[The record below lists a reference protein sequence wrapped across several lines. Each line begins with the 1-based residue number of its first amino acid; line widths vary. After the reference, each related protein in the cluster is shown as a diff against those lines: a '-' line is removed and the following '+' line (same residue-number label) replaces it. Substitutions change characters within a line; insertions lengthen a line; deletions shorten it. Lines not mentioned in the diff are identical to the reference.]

1 MKETSKKFLDK
12 LFNPEDEIS
21 ISPNEY
27 AFKSLPLSKFGGAME
42 LEAQGNV
49 KEEYKIKKVHED
61 QIILTCI
68 NPVKGDKNDSNCT
81 AFRTFLIE
89 CDDGD
94 IYDQKKYIES
104 LKMPYTVCVF
114 SGNKSLHYG
123 ITLSEDLPTIELW
136 RDINEWILAIVSKA
150 DQQNKNPTKSIRF
163 PGNKRTDGKGLMQSL
178 VDVKERV
185 DLDVLLDWLD
195 QKPEL
200 NPRLNRPKKRPLGD
214 MEVSDTAIP
223 KWVAEKL
230 AEGVGRMGSRNK
242 EWFMMAMEMAK
253 RGNPEEEI
261 IKGLGPWFVP
271 EHDFTLRE
279 WHTTIKSAIKRVERG
294 MYD

>member
-1 MKETSKKFLDK
+1 MKDSSKIFLDK
-12 LFNPEDEIS
+12 LFNPGEEICV
-21 ISPNEY
+21 SPNEY
-27 AFKSLPLSKFGGAME
+27 AYKSIPLDSFGGKMI
-42 LEAQGNV
+42 LESQGKYERKFEV
-49 KEEYKIKKVHED
+49 DEEEIV
-61 QIILTCI
+61 LCAI
-68 NPVKGDKNDSNCT
+68 NPIKGEKNDANCM
-81 AFRTFLIE
+81 ALRTFLIE

-104 LKMPYTVCVF
+104 LNMPFTVCVF

-123 ITLSEDLPTIELW
+123 IVLNEELTTIELW

-163 PGNKRTDGKGLMQSL
+163 PGNKRTDGKGLVQSL
-178 VDVKERV
+178 VELRERV

-195 QKPEL
+195 RKPEL
-200 NPRLNRPKKRPLGD
+200 NPRLNRPKRRPLGD
-214 MEVSDTAIP
+214 MEVADTSIP
-223 KWVAEKL
+223 KWMAEKL
-230 AEGVGRMGSRNK
+230 SEGVGQMGSRNK

-253 RGNPEEEI
+253 RGNSEEEI
-261 IKGLGPWFVP
+261 VRGLGPHFTP

-294 MYD
+294 MYE